1 MASPKKT
8 SAEYEILDRLVDAFE
23 EDGPHDVTTKK
34 DELRLLAQAVKALE
48 GEYAVLRATIQK
60 ELKTLSKSRLVEVQK
75 ILDLYEDDDIE
86 MTTDAFLRALDS
98 MTPSYAQSVGEN
110 ADGKRYEKLRIA
122 LAPLFLV
129 KRQDIYLPTWWR
141 RLSKK
146 VPNVTKHVKEY
157 GPHLVQFL
165 LYCILAAAKFG
176 YLSAPAL
183 AAFATDIYFKCSAL
197 SPDWS
202 AEGVAAD
209 LIMKT
214 AFGSSNSCYL
224 ALQTFCVWV
233 SSYDTRLMRN
243 PIKIVVS
250 SMQDICGQLGFW
262 DSLATFKKQRQERKD
277 LVEDLVTEVNKMNHL
292 TDKEKEEVIS
302 ALRWKAEYGL
312 DSKNSGHRR
321 LQGSDV
327 KDKQSLVDYAL
338 PPNHPARK
346 GLMEKHNIDV
356 RRSWGWGWGSED
368 ALIRSAEEPGPEYT
382 QPQSAEPA
390 FTQQPGP
397 EHARPILSRTE
408 LAEELRSLVKQRDLP
423 KFDIARVL
431 EHLGDTGPWGPNSK
445 DRRHDD
451 YVAMIKYALP
461 PITYNPRQ
469 YSATNLRNQNLLIK
483 KYRDLKDGAMVHDR
497 TWQNFGM
504 TANPYR
510 VTSWVDDAYL
520 LDRGV
525 DPWGGKGTTPNRD
538 RKKSSYS
545 PMPPRRN
552 SKKELLDKLQEC
564 MCEAEVDY
572 KALHQKVT
580 RKMKT
585 LAPAVHKKLWKLLQP
600 TAEERSPSLLTTALF
615 EYVQSMCAAAVARS
629 GRRMDGERHE
639 ALRTLLGFSMISC
652 LPPKARPAT
661 VKKVATIAP
670 KIMEEIEDYG
680 TNLMR
685 QFMATVLESA
695 HVYPSTIA
703 KMLASFSS
711 LCLEDVSNTSLCL
724 MSAKFICM
732 TMGDVDDTKLNL
744 VQFVVTRQLK
754 LLCSN
759 ILGSDFNH
767 TTRQKKS
774 PKHVLVDLIHTS
786 KELTMKEKDQLVANL
801 GGIDILTEMNYK
813 SEDYYSSNY

>member
-8 SAEYEILDRLVDAFE
+8 STEYEILDRLVDAFE
-23 EDGPHDVTTKK
+23 ANGPHDVTTKK
-34 DELRLLAQAVKALE
+34 DEVRLLAQAVKALE

-86 MTTDAFLRALDS
+86 TTTDAFLRALDS

-110 ADGKRYEKLRIA
+110 ADGKQYEKLRIA

-129 KRQDIYLPTWWR
+129 KTQDIYLPTWWR
-141 RLSKK
+141 RFSKK
-146 VPNVTKHVKEY
+146 VPNVTKRIKEY

-183 AAFATDIYFKCSAL
+183 TAFATDIFFKCSAL

-202 AEGVAAD
+202 AEGVAAH
-209 LIMKT
+209 LIMKNT
-214 AFGSSNSCYL
+214 FGSSNTCYV
-224 ALQTFCVWV
+224 ALQTFCTWV
-233 SSYDTRLMRN
+233 SKYDTRLYKTHE
-243 PIKIVVS
+243 KIVIEA
-250 SMQDICGQLGFW
+250 MQYICGKFGFW
-262 DSLATFKKQRQERKD
+262 DSLATFKKQIQERKD
-277 LVEDLVTEVNKMNHL
+277 LVEDLVVEVNRMDHL
-292 TDKEKEEVIS
+292 NDEKKGGVIAS
-302 ALRWKAEYGL
+302 LRWKAEWGL
-312 DSKNSGHRR
+312 DSKNSGHRH
-321 LQGSDV
+321 LQGSVV
-327 KDKQSLVDYAL
+327 KDKQSLVDDAL
-338 PPNHPARK
+338 PADHPKRIEIMK
-346 GLMEKHNIDV
+346 RHNLPV
-356 RRSWGWGWGSED
+356 SNSWRGWGWGSED
-368 ALIRSAEEPGPEYT
+368 ALIRSAEEPGPAST
-382 QPQSAEPA
+382 QLQIA
-390 FTQQPGP
+390 GP
-397 EHARPILSRTE
+397 EHTQPSLSRTA
-408 LAEELRSLVKQRDLP
+408 LAEELRVLVKERHLP
-423 KFDIARVL
+423 AKEEALVL
-431 EHLGDTGPWGPNSK
+431 KVLSRSSN
-445 DRRHDD
+445 RF
-451 YVAMIKYALP
+451 
-461 PITYNPRQ
+461 N
-469 YSATNLRNQNLLIK
+469 
-483 KYRDLKDGAMVHDR
+483 
-497 TWQNFGM
+497 
-504 TANPYR
+504 R
-510 VTSWVDDAYL
+510 VTPYVDEAYL
-520 LDRGV
+520 LDQKV
-525 DPWGGKGTTPNRD
+525 DTTNFGKGTTPNREYLKAAPKAD
-538 RKKSSYS
+538 RLAKKHPEYEYGPQWGMDEAYLLDQKVDTTNFGKGTTPNREYLKAAPKKSYHS

-552 SKKELLDKLQEC
+552 TKKELLDKLQEC

-572 KALHQKVT
+572 KALHKKVT

-585 LAPAVHKKLWKLLQP
+585 LAPAVHEKLWKLLKP
-600 TAEERSPSLLTTALF
+600 TAEEKSPSLLTTALF
-615 EYVQSMCAAAVARS
+615 EYVQSVCATVVARS

-639 ALRTLLGFSMISC
+639 ALRTLLGFSLISC

-661 VKKVATIAP
+661 VKKVAAISP

-680 TNLMR
+680 TNLLR
-685 QFMATVLESA
+685 QFMETVLESA

-774 PKHVLVDLIHTS
+774 PKYVLVDLIRTS

-801 GGIDILTEMNYK
+801 GGIDIITDITYQDIH
-813 SEDYYSSNY
+813 EDVWAKYAGL

>member
-1 MASPKKT
+1 MASPKKPST
-8 SAEYEILDRLVDAFE
+8 EYEILDRLVDAFE
-23 EDGPHDVTTKK
+23 ANGPHDVTTKK
-34 DELRLLAQAVKALE
+34 DEVRLLAQAVKALE

-75 ILDLYEDDDIE
+75 ILDLHEDDDIE

-110 ADGKRYEKLRIA
+110 ADGKQYEKLRIT

-129 KRQDIYLPTWWR
+129 KTQDIYLPTWWR
-141 RLSKK
+141 RFSKK
-146 VPNVTKHVKEY
+146 VPNVTKRIKEY

-183 AAFATDIYFKCSAL
+183 TAFATDIFFKCSAL

-202 AEGVAAD
+202 LEGVAAD
-209 LIMKT
+209 LIMKNT
-214 AFGSSNSCYL
+214 LGSSNMCYL
-224 ALQTFCVWV
+224 ALQTFCTWV
-233 SSYDTRLMRN
+233 SEYDTRLYKTHE
-243 PIKIVVS
+243 KIVIEA
-250 SMQDICGQLGFW
+250 MQYICGKFGFW
-262 DSLATFKKQRQERKD
+262 DSLATFKKQIQERKD
-277 LVEDLVTEVNKMNHL
+277 LVEDLVVEVNRMDHL
-292 TDKEKEEVIS
+292 NDEKKEGVIAS
-302 ALRWKAEYGL
+302 LRWKAEWGL

-321 LQGSDV
+321 LQGSVV
-327 KDKQSLVDYAL
+327 KDKQSLVDDAL
-338 PPNHPARK
+338 PADHPKRIEIMK
-346 GLMEKHNIDV
+346 RHNLPV
-356 RRSWGWGWGSED
+356 SNSWGGWGWGSED
-368 ALIRSAEEPGPEYT
+368 ALIRSAEEPGPAYT
-382 QPQSAEPA
+382 QPKRIMKK
-390 FTQQPGP
+390 
-397 EHARPILSRTE
+397 HNI
-408 LAEELRSLVKQRDLP
+408 DNLP
-423 KFDIARVL
+423 M
-431 EHLGDTGPWGPNSK
+431 TG
-445 DRRHDD
+445 
-451 YVAMIKYALP
+451 
-461 PITYNPRQ
+461 
-469 YSATNLRNQNLLIK
+469 
-483 KYRDLKDGAMVHDR
+483 
-497 TWQNFGM
+497 
-504 TANPYR
+504 NPYR
-510 VTSWVDDAYL
+510 VTSWVDEAGYA
-520 LDRGV
+520 G
-525 DPWGGKGTTPNRD
+525 W
-538 RKKSSYS
+538 KKSHYS
-545 PMPPRRN
+545 TMPRRN
-552 SKKELLDKLQEC
+552 PKKELLDKLQEC

-572 KALHQKVT
+572 KALHRKVT
-580 RKMKT
+580 RKVKT
-585 LAPAVHKKLWKLLQP
+585 LAPAVHGKLWKLLQP

-615 EYVQSMCAAAVARS
+615 EYVQSVCATVVARS
-629 GRRMDGERHE
+629 GRRMDGKKHE
-639 ALRTLLGFSMISC
+639 ALRTLLGFSLISC

-680 TNLMR
+680 TNLLR

-703 KMLASFSS
+703 KMLSSFSS

-786 KELTMKEKDQLVANL
+786 TELTMKEKDQLVANL